1 MNLFTAHRFWS
12 KEAHEDRICPRCEEG
27 GLRLVQTILD
37 PRKGKTIRIF
47 ECQCGEC
54 IWDD

>member
-1 MNLFTAHRFWS
+1 MNFFGVQRIWN
-12 KEAHEDRICPRCEEG
+12 KETRADRGCPRCEEAR
-27 GLRLVQTILD
+27 LRLVQTMLD

-47 ECQCGEC
+47 ECQCGES